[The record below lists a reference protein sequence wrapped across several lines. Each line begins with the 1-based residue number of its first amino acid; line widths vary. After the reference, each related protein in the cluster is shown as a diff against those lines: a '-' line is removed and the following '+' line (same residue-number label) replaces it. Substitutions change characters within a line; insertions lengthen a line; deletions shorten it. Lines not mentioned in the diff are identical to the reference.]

1 MDKIPNNILTKIKLF
16 ISLLENNNIHIKKA
30 ILFGSYAKG
39 TFNEWSDIDI
49 ALVSDNFQGNRFLDK
64 ETLRKFKTQID
75 YSISPLP
82 FWTEDFDGSNLFVKE
97 IMESGIS
104 II

>member
-1 MDKIPNNILTKIKLF
+1 MDKIPIDILNKIIQFLNILEK
-16 ISLLENNNIHIKKA
+16 NNIHINKA

-64 ETLRKFKTQID
+64 AEF
-75 YSISPLP
+75 
-82 FWTEDFDGSNLFVKE
+82 EEV
-97 IMESGIS
+97 
-104 II
+104 